1 MELFDALTVLCWSVC
16 AFQSWHDVKNG
27 QA

>member
-1 MELFDALTVLCWSVC
+1 MELFDAITVLCWSVC